1 MKKRSKRYKNIH
13 KDVKSKKANSLKEV
27 FEIIKKNS
35 NTKFDESVDVSL
47 KINLKQSKG
56 GDFSLRTV
64 ALLPNGSGKKIKV
77 AVLCDSDKISEVKK
91 FGADIVGS
99 DDLIEKISSGKIDFD
114 KLICSPSM
122 MSKLGKLG
130 KILGPKSLMPN
141 PKLGTVNSDL
151 KKAVADI
158 KTGLVELK
166 NDKDGNVATTIG
178 RKSFSSEKLLENY
191 NFFIDF
197 LKKEKPENIKGE
209 FLKNIFVSSTMGVSI
224 KTNNLK

>member
-1 MKKRSKRYKNIH
+1 M
-13 KDVKSKKANSLKEV
+13 
-27 FEIIKKNS
+27 F
-35 NTKFDESVDVSL
+35 L

-64 ALLPNGSGKKIKV
+64 ALLPNGSGKKLKLQSYV
-77 AVLCDSDKISEVKK
+77 NSDKISEVKK

-99 DDLIEKISSGKIDFD
+99 DDLMRKISSGKIDFD

-130 KILGPKSLMPN
+130 KILEPGLMPN

-166 NDKDGNVATTIG
+166 NDKDGNVAATIG

-197 LKKEKPENIKGE
+197 LKR
-209 FLKNIFVSSTMGVSI
+209 
-224 KTNNLK
+224 KTRKYQR

>member
-1 MKKRSKRYKNIH
+1 MQKG
-13 KDVKSKKANSLKEV
+13 
-27 FEIIKKNS
+27 
-35 NTKFDESVDVSL
+35 
-47 KINLKQSKG
+47 NLDYDRVIATPDMMG
-56 GDFSLRTV
+56 V
-64 ALLPNGSGKKIKV
+64 V
-77 AVLCDSDKISEVKK
+77 
-91 FGADIVGS
+91 
-99 DDLIEKISSGKIDFD
+99 GKI
-114 KLICSPSM
+114 
-122 MSKLGKLG
+122 GKV
-130 KILGPKSLMPN
+130 LGPKGLMPN

-166 NDKDGNVATTIG
+166 NDKDGNVAATIG

-209 FLKNIFVSSTMGVSI
+209 FLKNIFVSSTMGVSV